1 MLQAPSSRN
10 HPSSLPFSSG
20 PTLSSQLVLFVTFFS
35 SLFSFLAPHRIIIV
49 TGIQEDNESPSG
61 RLEAGSRNVQTKKL
75 TFRYLHTV
83 PASSS
88 VQFFS
93 FFFIF
98 FSFSFSFAS
107 SNIAE
112 NRAKKEAQGLFH
124 FANIY
129 RTLEFRFFCSIVF
142 SCNVSCRGLKIYWY
156 TFYIFLTVIFRAVPQ
171 ILEVKSWIGS
181 SGDNELCEIL
191 RINSLDL
198 VIEIFKFIG
207 CYFFDFSD
215 TIVFILIC
223 KISGI

>member
-88 VQFFS
+88 VQFFP
-93 FFFIF
+93 FFLF
-98 FSFSFSFAS
+98 FSLS
-107 SNIAE
+107 
-112 NRAKKEAQGLFH
+112 LFPLH
-124 FANIY
+124 PLISRRTVQKRKHRNCFTLRIY
-129 RTLEFRFFCSIVF
+129 RTLEFRTIVF

-156 TFYIFLTVIFRAVPQ
+156 MFYIFLTVIFRAVPQ

-181 SGDNELCEIL
+181 SSDNELCEIL